1 MSGLELILLA
11 AGGTGGHLFPAQ
23 ALAEELRA
31 RGLRVELVTD
41 SRAQKYTRDFP
52 ADAVHVLAS
61 ATPRGGSLIGKAQ
74 AGLTLARGTLQA
86 RRLLKRLKPTIVV
99 GFGGYPTVPPLL
111 AATFLKIPTVL
122 HEQNAVLGAANRL
135 LARRV
140 NAIAT
145 GFGRLGGSDGSI
157 RAKARD
163 VGNPVRPAV
172 LQAADLPFPACSE
185 RRMQVLVTG
194 GSQGAR
200 VFADI
205 MPEAL
210 AVMPADVRAKMHIV
224 QQARPEDVARV
235 RAAYAA
241 SGTDAVVESFF
252 ADLPGRM
259 GAAHLVIARAGAST
273 VAELAVIGRPAILV
287 PFPHALDQDQA
298 ANAAELEK
306 NGAVKVIR
314 QSDFTAHWVAQAL
327 EQALDNPSVLID
339 RARLAKAQGRP
350 DAARRLADLVLLVAQ
365 KNNLVAQKHSMETG
379 K

>member
-1 MSGLELILLA
+1 MSSSELVLLA

-23 ALAEELRA
+23 ALAEVLRQ

-41 SRAQKYTRDFP
+41 SRAQKYTGTFP

-61 ATPRGGSLIGKAQ
+61 ATPRGGSLLGKVQ
-74 AGLTLARGTLQA
+74 AGLILARGTLQA
-86 RRLLKRLKPTIVV
+86 RSLLKRLKPAVVV

-140 NAIAT
+140 SAIAT

-172 LQAADLPFPACSE
+172 LQAADLPFPVLGE
-185 RRMQVLVTG
+185 HGMQVLVTG

-205 MPEAL
+205 LPEAL
-210 AVMPADVRAKMHIV
+210 AVMPPDARAKMHIV

-241 SGTDAVVESFF
+241 SDTDAVVESFF
-252 ADLPGRM
+252 ADLPVRM

-306 NGAVKVIR
+306 TGAVKVIR
-314 QSDFTAHWVAQAL
+314 QPDFTAHWVAQAL
-327 EQALDNPSVLID
+327 EQALDNPLALVE
-339 RARLAKAQGRP
+339 RAKLAKAQGRP
-350 DAARRLADLVLLVAQ
+350 DAASRLADLVLGV
-365 KNNLVAQKHSMETG
+365 VQKHNLET
-379 K
+379 KK

>member
-1 MSGLELILLA
+1 MSNAGLVVLA

-23 ALAEELRA
+23 ALAEELRR

-41 SRAQKYTRDFP
+41 TRAQKYTEHFP
-52 ADAVHVLAS
+52 ADRVHVIAS
-61 ATPRGGSLIGKAQ
+61 ATPRGGSLLGKLQ
-74 AGLTLARGTLQA
+74 AGLTLGRGTLQA
-86 RRLLKRLKPTIVV
+86 RSLLKRLKPTIVV
-99 GFGGYPTVPPLL
+99 GFGGYPTVPPVM
-111 AATFLKIPTVL
+111 AATMLKIPTVL
-122 HEQNAVLGAANRL
+122 HEQNAVLGAANRA

-140 NAIAT
+140 TAIAT
-145 GFGRLGGSDGSI
+145 GFGRLGGADGVL

-172 LQAADLPFPACSE
+172 LAAAAIPYPAFGDAGFS
-185 RRMQVLVTG
+185 VLITG

-205 MPEAL
+205 VPEAL
-210 AVMPADVRAKMHIV
+210 ALMPPEARAKMHIV

-235 RAAYAA
+235 KAAYAA

-252 ADLPGRM
+252 ADLPARM
-259 GAAHLVIARAGAST
+259 AAAHLVVARAGAST

-306 NGAVKVIR
+306 SGAVKVIR
-314 QSDFTAHWVAQAL
+314 QPDFTAPWVAQAL
-327 EQALDNPSVLID
+327 EQALDNPASLTQ
-339 RARLAKAQGRP
+339 RASAAKAQGRA
-350 DAARRLADLVLLVAQ
+350 DAASRLADLVLS
-365 KNNLVAQKHSMETG
+365 VAQKHNVET
-379 K
+379 KI

>member
-1 MSGLELILLA
+1 MNNKDLVVLA

-23 ALAEELRA
+23 ALAEELRR
-31 RGLRVELVTD
+31 RGYRVELVTD
-41 SRAQKYTRDFP
+41 SRAQKYTGSFP
-52 ADAVHVLAS
+52 ADRVHVIAS
-61 ATPRGGSLIGKAQ
+61 ATPRGGSLAGKIK
-74 AGLTLARGTLQA
+74 AGLILARGTLQA
-86 RRLLKRLKPTIVV
+86 RGLLKQLKPAIVV
-99 GFGGYPTVPPLL
+99 GFGGYPTVPPLM
-111 AATFLKIPTVL
+111 AATLQKIPTVL
-122 HEQNAVLGAANRL
+122 HEQNAVLGAANRA

-140 NAIAT
+140 TAIAT
-145 GFGRLGGSDGSI
+145 GFGRLGGSDAAL

-172 LQAADLPFPACSE
+172 LAAAATAYPALE
-185 RRMQVLVTG
+185 QGGLNVLITG

-210 AVMPADVRAKMHIV
+210 RLMPEALRANMHIV

-241 SGTDAVVESFF
+241 SHTDAVVESFF
-252 ADLPGRM
+252 TDLPARM
-259 GAAHLVIARAGAST
+259 AAAHLVVARAGAST

-306 NGAVKVIR
+306 SGAVKVIR
-314 QSDFTAHWVAQAL
+314 QSDFTAPWVAQAL
-327 EQALDNPSVLID
+327 EQALDNPLALAQ
-339 RARLAKAQGRP
+339 RAQAAKAQGRV
-350 DAARRLADLVLLVAQ
+350 DAAARLAELVLS
-365 KNNLVAQKHSMETG
+365 VAQKHKLES
-379 K
+379 